1 MWSRRLVG
9 SVEPTTPSAVWSRRL
24 VGSVEPTTRR
34 QCGADDP
41 VGSVEP
47 TTPSA
52 VWSRRL
58 VGSVE
63 PTTPPAVWSRRL
75 VGSVEPTTRRQ
86 CGADDS
92 SVWRDGRRRRDG
104 PARLPHRARVPAF
117 ADRRYPEPGV
127 GRAPH
132 HPAAFAHPAMPTGRR
147 LHIPR
152 IPPPSPIPPCR
163 RVVGSST
170 FGAELISI
178 SRGSPAKALT
188 DVEDVVVN
196 GGGRIE
202 GDFGQLELGHRLQ
215 LQPDCWQ
222 VGFRRTI
229 RRRGD
234 PHSGGEAIKVTS
246 YRDTKKQAAP

>member
-24 VGSVEPTTRR
+24 VGSVEPTTPSAVWSRRPRR
-34 QCGADDP
+34 QCGADD
-41 VGSVEP
+41 S
-47 TTPSA
+47 SA

-58 VGSVE
+58 VGVAGWAE
-63 PTTPPAVWSRRL
+63 AAGWPGAAPAPREGPRLCRQTIPRTWRRTGPTPSRRL
-75 VGSVEPTTRRQ
+75 RPSRHADGS
-86 CGADDS
+86 S
-92 SVWRDGRRRRDG
+92 
-104 PARLPHRARVPAF
+104 
-117 ADRRYPEPGV
+117 
-127 GRAPH
+127 APH
-132 HPAAFAHPAMPTGRR
+132 SPHPAAFAHPAMPTGRR

-178 SRGSPAKALT
+178 SRGSPAKRRSRMWN
-188 DVEDVVVN
+188 VVVN